1 MTPIVM
7 TPIVASGPTLPL
19 LDDLL
24 LLLLGAMGVAILTR
38 RWRIPYTVGLV
49 IAGMVIGFLR
59 HQGILPSGGEHF
71 ELTEEVIFLIL
82 LPPLL
87 FEGAMNTSFQ
97 KLRENG
103 ALIGSMAFLGTLG
116 VILITSAAIRSI
128 TDWPWELALL
138 LGTIV
143 SPTDPVSVLA
153 IFREQRVEKKLSAIV
168 EGESL
173 FNDGV
178 VVVLYL
184 LIIRGIDFG
193 WSEISPLEGTLTFIR
208 MIGLGSFIGL
218 TLGAVFNW
226 GLRFIDERLVKVLCS
241 ILLAYGSYL
250 LAERL
255 DSSGVIAVVFAGLTM
270 GNSGVRDQMSA
281 STQVSLGL
289 TWEVVAFL
297 VNSLAFLA
305 LGFAVDPVLVI
316 QNMSLVVLVW
326 IASVAA
332 RALMTYA
339 IGGIDHS
346 MREAFPA
353 SWLHVIHWGGLKGA
367 VPIALALGISR
378 AEGISDK
385 GPTMQA
391 VVAGVVMFSMLIQG
405 TTIRLLLQKLGIVR
419 PQESR
424 QRWERHQARAIAVE
438 TALVGL
444 NDVAGSTEIDPER
457 LQGIRDRLI
466 NIRENIHGDLRQVL
480 EDHPELAAEQVRG
493 VLIRLL
499 HRQRTAVEQAFREGL
514 LSEEALREVQE
525 EIDLLLMQ
533 EIPDPVPG
541 SRELRPTNE

>member
-1 MTPIVM
+1 MIT
-7 TPIVASGPTLPL
+7 VANSGPTLPL

-49 IAGMVIGFLR
+49 VAGMVIGILR
-59 HQGILPSGGEHF
+59 HQGILPTGGGHF
-71 ELTEEVIFLIL
+71 EMTEEVILLIL

-87 FEGAMNTSFQ
+87 FEGAMNTSLRQ
-97 KLRENG
+97 LREQG
-103 ALIGSMAFLGTLG
+103 PLIGAMALLGTLG
-116 VILITSAAIRSI
+116 VILITSAAIRSV

-178 VVVLYL
+178 VVALYFL
-184 LIIRGIDFG
+184 LLQGIDRG
-193 WSEISPLEGTLTFIR
+193 WSEITPIEGTLAFVKT
-208 MIGLGSFIGL
+208 IGLGSLIGIL
-218 TLGAVFNW
+218 LGSAFNSL
-226 GLRFIDERLVKVLCS
+226 LRHIDERLVKVLFS

-255 DSSGVIAVVFAGLTM
+255 ESSGVIAVVFAGLM
-270 GNSGVRDQMSA
+270 AGNSIARDRMSA

-289 TWEVVAFL
+289 TWEVVGFV
-297 VNSLAFLA
+297 VNSLTFLA
-305 LGFAVDPVLVI
+305 LGFAVDPILVMENMDLVL
-316 QNMSLVVLVW
+316 LVW
-326 IASVAA
+326 LASVAA
-332 RALMTYA
+332 RALMTYS

-346 MREAFPA
+346 MRSAYPRR
-353 SWLHVIHWGGLKGA
+353 WLHVIHWGGLKGT

-378 AEGISDK
+378 SEVLVETA
-385 GPTMQA
+385 PTMQA
-391 VVAGVVMFSMLIQG
+391 VVAGVVMFSMLIQA
-405 TTIRLLLQKLGIVR
+405 TTLQPLLVRLGIIK
-419 PQESR
+419 PQEGR
-424 QRWERHQARAIAVE
+424 LRWERLQARAIAVG
-438 TALVGL
+438 TALEGL
-444 NDVAGSTEIDPER
+444 EDVARSTELDAHRIDGIHRR
-457 LQGIRDRLI
+457 LGRM
-466 NIRENIHGDLRQVL
+466 RENIHGDLRQVL
-480 EDHPELAAEQVRG
+480 EDHPELAADQVRG

-499 HRQRTAVEQAFREGL
+499 HRQRAAVEQAFREGL

-533 EIPDPVPG
+533 EMPSPAPG
-541 SRELRPTNE
+541 SQEDVSHE

>member
-1 MTPIVM
+1 MIT
-7 TPIVASGPTLPL
+7 VANSGPTLPL

-49 IAGMVIGFLR
+49 VAGMVIGILR
-59 HQGILPSGGEHF
+59 HQGILPTGGGHF
-71 ELTEEVIFLIL
+71 EMTEEVILLIL

-87 FEGAMNTSFQ
+87 FEGAMNTSLRQ
-97 KLRENG
+97 LREQG
-103 ALIGSMAFLGTLG
+103 PLIGAMALLGTLG
-116 VILITSAAIRSI
+116 VILITSAAIRSV

-178 VVVLYL
+178 VVALYFL
-184 LIIRGIDFG
+184 LLQGIDRG
-193 WSEISPLEGTLTFIR
+193 WSEITPIEGTLAFVKT
-208 MIGLGSFIGL
+208 IGLGSLIGIL
-218 TLGAVFNW
+218 LGSAFNSL
-226 GLRFIDERLVKVLCS
+226 LRHIDERLVKVLFS

-255 DSSGVIAVVFAGLTM
+255 ESSGVIAVVFAGLM
-270 GNSGVRDQMSA
+270 AGNSIARDRMSA

-289 TWEVVAFL
+289 TWEVVGFV

-305 LGFAVDPVLVI
+305 LGFAVDPILVMENMDLVL
-316 QNMSLVVLVW
+316 LVW
-326 IASVAA
+326 LASVAA
-332 RALMTYA
+332 RALMTYS

-346 MREAFPA
+346 MRSAYPRR
-353 SWLHVIHWGGLKGA
+353 WLHVIHWGGLKGT

-378 AEGISDK
+378 SEVLVETA
-385 GPTMQA
+385 PTMQA
-391 VVAGVVMFSMLIQG
+391 VVAGVVMFSMLIQA
-405 TTIRLLLQKLGIVR
+405 TTLQPLLVRLGIIK
-419 PQESR
+419 PQEGR
-424 QRWERHQARAIAVE
+424 LRWERLQARAIAVG
-438 TALVGL
+438 TALEGL
-444 NDVAGSTEIDPER
+444 EDVARSTELDAHRIDGIHRR
-457 LQGIRDRLI
+457 LGRM
-466 NIRENIHGDLRQVL
+466 RENIHGDLRQVL
-480 EDHPELAAEQVRG
+480 EDHPELAADQVRG

-499 HRQRTAVEQAFREGL
+499 HRQRAAVEQAFREGL

-533 EIPDPVPG
+533 EMPSPAPG
-541 SRELRPTNE
+541 SQEDVSHE